1 MTLTPETLDSF
12 ARTYY
17 LNDRIEDVDIEEM
30 AQRESI
36 SSILETL
43 NAATVH
49 AGGRVLEMGYGT
61 GCITTE
67 LLKAGMLVEV
77 VEGSPVLADVARRR
91 HPGLVVH
98 TDLFETFDPEEP
110 YDAVLALHVLEHVDD
125 PVGLAGHIRGWLR
138 PGGVLTAVTPNRE
151 SLHRRLA
158 VLMGIQ
164 PELDSLSERD
174 RLVGH
179 QRVYGIDTLRHD
191 LGAAGFHVVGE
202 FGYFL
207 KMLPNTMLLDLPTAL
222 LAACNRISPE
232 IPPSML
238 ANIGVIAR
246 RPV

>member
-12 ARTYY
+12 AHTYY
-17 LNDRIEDVDIEEM
+17 LNDQIEDVDIEEM

-36 SSILETL
+36 ASILETL
-43 NAATVH
+43 DTTR
-49 AGGRVLEMGYGT
+49 RVLEMGYGT

-67 LLKAGMLVEV
+67 LLRAGLQVEV

-98 TDLFETFDPEEP
+98 TDLFETFDPDDR

-125 PVGLAGHIRGWLR
+125 PVGLAGHIRGWLH

-191 LGAAGFHVVGE
+191 LAAAGFDVVGE

-207 KMLPNTMLLDLPTAL
+207 KMLPNAMMLDLPTAL
-222 LAACNRISPE
+222 LAACNRISSEMPA
-232 IPPSML
+232 SML
-238 ANIGVIAR
+238 ANIGVTAR
-246 RPV
+246 RPL